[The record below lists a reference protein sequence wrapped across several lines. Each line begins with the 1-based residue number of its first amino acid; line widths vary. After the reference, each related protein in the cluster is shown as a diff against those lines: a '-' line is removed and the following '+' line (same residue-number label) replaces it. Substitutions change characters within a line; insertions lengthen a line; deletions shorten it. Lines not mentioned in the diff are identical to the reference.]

1 MENQPIETQSVNAAP
16 SQDSKN
22 MALLNWIG
30 TLFFGFIPCLILY
43 LVKKDDAYVQDQ
55 YKEALNWS
63 ITAIIG
69 YVVGAVLSLI
79 LIGLLLIIILGICH
93 IVFTIMGAVAASN
106 GKPFRVPY
114 AIRLLK

>member
-1 MENQPIETQSVNAAP
+1 
-16 SQDSKN
+16 

-55 YKEALNWS
+55 SKEALNWS

-69 YVVGAVLSLI
+69 YFVGAILSI
-79 LIGLLLIIILGICH
+79 IVIGIFLVAAVGICH
-93 IVFTIMGAVAASN
+93 LVFTIMGAVAASN